1 MQSNMSLITAHA
13 DINVSVFTI
22 YTLHFHIDKI
32 QTIIDVKTDQ
42 IWKASSLYSLIQQA
56 TAYGV

>member
-1 MQSNMSLITAHA
+1 MQSNMSLLTAHA

-22 YTLHFHIDKI
+22 YTLYFHIDKI
-32 QTIIDVKTDQ
+32 QTIIDIKTDQ
-42 IWKASSLYSLIQQA
+42 IWKASRLYSLIQQA